1 MDQQAIIDVI
11 CKSGMESL
19 AGEIGVLLGQ
29 ELTCSDVQLKLTT
42 REDLFSDLSRKKTA
56 LTRLSVEG
64 DREGDCYLLAEI
76 SSAAILGGTLIM
88 LPEDAIEDNA
98 KSEKLAGEV
107 DDAFGEVANIIAGV
121 FTQAFVDKYAKN
133 LRFIKKTVEE
143 LIPTKIDPTSI
154 DQPFPAGNYHVTS
167 CHIKM
172 GDRDLGPLEL
182 VVPAAIFELEE
193 AVDKTDTPAEAEAPT
208 AEKAPEPPPEE
219 KTTPEPEPV
228 AAASPSEPAEEPAP
242 PVEKKP
248 PFADAKKIVDVVFNA
263 IIGQAGEEIGALLGQ
278 SLKCDDIQL
287 IMTSKGDF
295 FSNHCLEKSVMTTMK
310 VTGDRE
316 GLGFM
321 IIQVPDAI
329 ALGGTLIMLP
339 EDQIAEQKRT
349 GQFDGDVEDAYGE
362 VANILS
368 GSLTQVFLERYP
380 KKLHFVKTEAETIV
394 PTKID
399 PASDQPF
406 PEGAYY
412 LASFAIE
419 MEGHELN
426 RILLIFPAEVF
437 DLEQQAPAESAQ
449 ESAPGAEKTASQP
462 DSAAGKDPD
471 EPAPGEWGGPPI
483 AEGANPEPAP
493 GEWGGAPTTTEGTNV
508 EPAVASGTASSSTA
522 TEGGAQTIT
531 SQPAAEPTGPPIVL
545 LIGDQKTDAD
555 PFVEILSSAQYEC
568 RVLTF
573 QEEVKELFQQHK
585 ILGIFLIMKQ
595 VGEKGFASAIKL
607 QSAGQPLPPI
617 IFTGSE
623 WTRSAVLRAV
633 KYGAKDILVM
643 PASGD
648 EIQDKV
654 DKHFKKAS

>member
-1 MDQQAIIDVI
+1 LDQRAIVDVV
-11 CKSGMESL
+11 CKSGMENL
-19 AGEIGVLLGQ
+19 AGEIAVLLGQ
-29 ELTCSDVQLKLTT
+29 ELTCSDVQLNLTT

-56 LTRLSVEG
+56 LTRMSVEG
-64 DREGDCYLLAEI
+64 DLEGDCYLLAEI

-98 KSEKLAGEV
+98 QSEKLEGEI

-133 LRFIKKTVEE
+133 LRFIKRTVEE
-143 LIPTKIDPTSI
+143 LIPTKIDPISI

-167 CHIKM
+167 CNMKM

-182 VVPAAIFELEE
+182 VVPTAILELEE
-193 AVDKTDTPAEAEAPT
+193 TIDKTDTPAEAEAPT
-208 AEKAPEPPPEE
+208 AEKTPEASPEE
-219 KTTPEPEPV
+219 KSVPEPEPV
-228 AAASPSEPAEEPAP
+228 VATSSPEPAQEPAP
-242 PVEKKP
+242 AVEKKP

-263 IIGQAGEEIGALLGQ
+263 IIGQVGEEIGALLGQ

-287 IMTSKGDF
+287 IMTSKADF
-295 FSNHCLEKSVMTTMK
+295 FSNHCIEKSVMTNMK

-321 IIQVPDAI
+321 IVQVPDAI

-399 PASDQPF
+399 PSSDQPF
-406 PEGAYY
+406 PDSDYY

-426 RILLIFPAEVF
+426 RILLIFPAEIF
-437 DLEQQAPAESAQ
+437 DLEQQPAAETAQEPAPAAKQTAAQ
-449 ESAPGAEKTASQP
+449 AG
-462 DSAAGKDPD
+462 SAAGTNPD

-483 AEGANPEPAP
+483 SEGANVEPAP
-493 GEWGGAPTTTEGTNV
+493 GEWGGGPTTTEGASV
-508 EPAVASGTASSSTA
+508 EPAVASSEASTTTS
-522 TEGGAQTIT
+522 TEGGAQTT
-531 SQPAAEPTGPPIVL
+531 SSQPAAEPAGPPIVL

-573 QEEVKELFQQHK
+573 QEEVKGLFQQHK
-585 ILGIFLIMKQ
+585 ILGIFLIMEQ
-595 VGEKGFASAIKL
+595 IGEKGFAAAIKL

-617 IFTGSE
+617 IFAGSE

-654 DKHFKKAS
+654 AKHFKKAS